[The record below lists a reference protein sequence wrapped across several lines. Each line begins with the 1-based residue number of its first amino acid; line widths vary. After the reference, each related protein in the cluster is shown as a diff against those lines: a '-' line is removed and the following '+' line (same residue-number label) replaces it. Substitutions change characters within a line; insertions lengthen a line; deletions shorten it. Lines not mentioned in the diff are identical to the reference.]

1 MALSDQLTELAK
13 RAKQL
18 EDHAAAAK
26 QKNKADLERDV
37 KDARESAQS
46 RAEALHTKTAT
57 AKGQVSAWWE
67 NVGRSWNDHVATVRQ
82 NIDDRRAAHD
92 LASAQRAADQADD
105 DAAYAI
111 DYAFAAIDEAE
122 YAVLDAQLAHF
133 DVDELA
139 NN

>member
-46 RAEALHTKTAT
+46 RRSLHTKTAT
-57 AKGQVSAWWE
+57 AKSQVSAWWE

-111 DYAFAAIDEAE
+111 DYVSAAIDEAE
-122 YAVLDAQLAHF
+122 YAVSRRAARALRRRRA
-133 DVDELA
+133 A

>member
-1 MALSDQLTELAK
+1 MALSDQLTGLAK

-26 QKNKADLERDV
+26 QKNKAELERDV

-46 RAEALHTKTAT
+46 RADALRTGAAT
-57 AKGQVSAWWE
+57 AKSEVSAWWD
-67 NVGRSWNDHVATVRQ
+67 NVGRSWNDHVATVRK
-82 NIDDRRAAHD
+82 NIDGRRAAHD
-92 LASAQRAADQADD
+92 LAGAQRAAGQADD

-122 YAVLDAQLAHF
+122 YAVLDAQLAHLE
-133 DVDELA
+133 VDELVDH
-139 NN
+139 

>member
-1 MALSDQLTELAK
+1 M
-13 RAKQL
+13 
-18 EDHAAAAK
+18 
-26 QKNKADLERDV
+26 
-37 KDARESAQS
+37 
-46 RAEALHTKTAT
+46 
-57 AKGQVSAWWE
+57 
-67 NVGRSWNDHVATVRQ
+67 GRSWNDHVATVRQ

-139 NN
+139 SN